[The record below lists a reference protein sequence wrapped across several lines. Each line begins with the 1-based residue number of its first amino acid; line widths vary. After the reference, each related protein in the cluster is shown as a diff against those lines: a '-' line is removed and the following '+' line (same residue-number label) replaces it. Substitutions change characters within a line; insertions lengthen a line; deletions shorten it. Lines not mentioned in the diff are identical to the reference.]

1 MIDERQVRDALA
13 TIPDPEMPIS
23 IVDLGMVHAVRL
35 DAARG
40 TVEVDILPTFVGCP
54 ALDVIRERIGRTLSG
69 LDGVVAVHVRFVH
82 DPPWTPDR
90 ISDAGR
96 ESLRR
101 FGVVVPPRGAHPRS
115 QAVPL
120 TVGGEPPRPACPFCG
135 SDNVRL
141 ESRFGPTRCK
151 MIWYCAGCRNS
162 FEQIKPV

>member
-1 MIDERQVRDALA
+1 MIDERQIRDALA

-35 DAARG
+35 DPAAG
-40 TVEVDILPTFVGCP
+40 CVEVDILPTFVGCP
-54 ALDVIRERIGRTLSG
+54 ALDIIRERIGRVLSD
-69 LDGVVAVHVRFVH
+69 LDGVTQVRVQFMH

-96 ESLRR
+96 ASLRQ
-101 FGVVVPPRGAHPRS
+101 FGVVVPPRGEPQS

-120 TVGGEPPRPACPFCG
+120 TVAGEPPPPACPFCG
-135 SDNVRL
+135 SDEVRL

-151 MIWYCAGCRNS
+151 MIWYCPSCHNS
-162 FEQIKPV
+162 FEQIKQV